1 MPSIDPANPEN
12 QRKDLGNYDGAIHSG
27 LAAHFRAGGSNYSQT
42 TYDPLNAFLPN
53 HMWTW
58 ISHVAR
64 YWFHKK
70 HTFMNY
76 ATRGKDNGVYEIPG
90 RTSISLVGD
99 WGTGTDE
106 AESVAKRVSEFGPD
120 FTVHLGDVY
129 FVGGEHE
136 IRENFLGEKTSA
148 YAPVKW
154 PMGVKGSFALTG
166 NHEMYARANGYYGF
180 VLPKMG
186 LRQPNSEWG
195 AGQVASYFCLQN
207 EHWRIIGIDTGYNS
221 TKFDWGRVPI
231 IQKSKFIRTSLKF
244 KPDCALP
251 PDLIAWLETAVN
263 PDRDNRGLILLSHHG
278 SHSSFGEWYQIPSKQ
293 LAKFIHR
300 PVIWFWGHEHKLA
313 IYDKYAV
320 PGGISCYGRCIG
332 HGGMPVER
340 GADPDIDECRWLA
353 WDNRRY
359 DNGERINAGY
369 NGYANIVLDGPAM
382 NVEYRDLHGEL
393 LITESWQVDLNTGS
407 LEGPHLQKVL
417 QDDSL
422 HFREPLAEEKSSV

>member
-1 MPSIDPANPEN
+1 VPSINPTDANTG
-12 QRKDLGNYDGAIHSG
+12 RKDLGNYTGPIHSG
-27 LAAHFRAGGSNYSQT
+27 LAAHFSAGGSNYSQT
-42 TYDPLNAFLPN
+42 TYDPLNAFLPTRF
-53 HMWTW
+53 WVW
-58 ISHVAR
+58 ISHVAK

-70 HTFMNY
+70 HDFVSY
-76 ATRGKDNGVYEIPG
+76 PAQGKDSGIYEIPG
-90 RTSISLVGD
+90 RTSISLLGD

-120 FTVHLGDVY
+120 YTVHLGDVY
-129 FVGGEHE
+129 FVGGENE
-136 IRENFLGEKTSA
+136 IKENFLGEKTSA

-154 PMGVKGSFALTG
+154 PMGSKGSFALTG

-186 LRQPNSEWG
+186 LRQPHSEWG
-195 AGQVASYFCLQN
+195 AGQGASFFCLQN
-207 EHWRIIGIDTGYNS
+207 EHWRVIGIDTGYNS

-231 IQKSKFIRTSLKF
+231 IEKSKLIRTSLKF
-244 KPDCALP
+244 KPTCALP
-251 PDLIAWLETAVN
+251 PALMAWIESVVN

-320 PGGISCYGRCIG
+320 PGGISCYGRCTG

-340 GADPDIDECRWLA
+340 GAVPDIDECRWLA

-359 DNGERINAGY
+359 SNGEKINAGY
-369 NGYANIVLDGPAM
+369 NGYANLALDGPTM

-393 LITESWQVDLNTGS
+393 LFTESWQVDLNTGS

-422 HFREPLAEEKSSV
+422 HFRESIADANRTV